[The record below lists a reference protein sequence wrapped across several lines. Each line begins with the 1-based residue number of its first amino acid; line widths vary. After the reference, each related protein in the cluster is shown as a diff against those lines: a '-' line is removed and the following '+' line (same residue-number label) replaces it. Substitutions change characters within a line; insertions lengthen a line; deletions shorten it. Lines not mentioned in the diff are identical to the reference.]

1 MNTQKD
7 WSEYYKLTSEKPPS
21 KLLVKALP
29 LVAHKGKAVD
39 IGGGA
44 LKDTRHLLAEGFDVT
59 VIDASESVREAAH
72 ALDNENVHAYISRFE
87 DFNFPENTY
96 DIASAMFAL
105 PFTSPTHFTE
115 VFERIEKSL
124 VPGGIF
130 CGQFF
135 GKNDGWAQNPNMTFH
150 TKAEIET
157 LLSRFDTLS
166 FSETKEDGTTANG
179 APKHWH
185 IFEIIARK

>member
-1 MNTQKD
+1 MSTQKD
-7 WSEYYKLTSEKPPS
+7 WSEYYKLTGNKPPS

-29 LVAHKGKAVD
+29 FVANKEKAID

-44 LKDTRHLLAEGFDVT
+44 LKDTRYLLAEGFDVT

-72 ALDNENVHAYISRFE
+72 ALDSEKVHVHITTFE
-87 DFNFPENTY
+87 DFQFPEDTY

-105 PFTSPTHFTE
+105 PFTGPTHFTE
-115 VFERIEKSL
+115 VFRRIEKSL

-135 GKNDGWAQNPNMTFH
+135 GKNDGWSQNPHMTFH
-150 TKAEIET
+150 TESEIKSLLEHFKLLSFAEIE
-157 LLSRFDTLS
+157 
-166 FSETKEDGTTANG
+166 KDGTTANG

-185 IFEIIARK
+185 IFEFIARK